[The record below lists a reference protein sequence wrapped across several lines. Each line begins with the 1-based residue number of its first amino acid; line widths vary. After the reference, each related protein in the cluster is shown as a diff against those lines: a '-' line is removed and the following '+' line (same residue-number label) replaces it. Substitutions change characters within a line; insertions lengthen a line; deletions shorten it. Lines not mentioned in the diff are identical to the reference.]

1 MVKNLS
7 VMWETQVRSLGQ
19 EDHLAK
25 GMAIILAWKIPWS
38 EEPGKLQSMGLQR
51 VGQDWAIN
59 SYFCLLSCACVL
71 SRFSRVL
78 LFATLWT
85 VTRQASVSMEFSR
98 QEFWSGFPCPPLGDL
113 PDPGIEPT
121 SPVALA
127 LQVDSLP
134 LSHQGS
140 PLLRCSYLYMTVM
153 CP

>member
-1 MVKNLS
+1 
-7 VMWETQVRSLGQ
+7 MWETQVRSLGQ

-25 GMAIILAWKIPWS
+25 GMASILAWKIPWS
-38 EEPGKLQSMGLQR
+38 EKL
-51 VGQDWAIN
+51 A
-59 SYFCLLSCACVL
+59 SYSPWGCKESDKTEQLTLSYYCLLRCACVL

-113 PDPGIEPT
+113 PDWGIEPT
-121 SPVALA
+121 SPVTLA

-134 LSHQGS
+134 LSHRGS
-140 PLLRCSYLYMTVM
+140 PLLRCMISYLYMTVM